1 MKLAVTLSPALIGH
15 NTLSWPVIGC
25 PGLKPRDYWPSM
37 WTFLIVWHFRS
48 VGRVTRDWTSLTCDT
63 WQHPL
68 RPDYITQSWHSQW
81 LWQHQEDQTSSDIM
95 RRSSQSCEIPLLS
108 GGEQIKQWAQ
118 QGRRDKR
125 NVLAERSTFL
135 LLTYQWYLVSICLRK
150 TPLLVRSCL

>member
-15 NTLSWPVIGC
+15 NTLSRPVIGC
-25 PGLKPRDYWPSM
+25 PGLSTSGLLTLHVNISNCLAFQVSWESYERLDKPDM
-37 WTFLIVWHFRS
+37 WHMTTPPQARLHHTELRILPVIMTTP
-48 VGRVTRDWTSLTCDT
+48 GR
-63 WQHPL
+63 
-68 RPDYITQSWHSQW
+68 
-81 LWQHQEDQTSSDIM
+81 SDIM
-95 RRSSQSCEIPLLS
+95 RRRSSQSCEIPLLS